1 MTGSFGKL
9 LLVVA
14 VVAIAWFGW
23 RWFQRWEKERRM
35 LAERRDAQDAMRRNR
50 GGREP
55 AEVEDLAKCRQC
67 GAFVAVGARSCG
79 KAACPYPR

>member
-1 MTGSFGKL
+1 
-9 LLVVA
+9 
-14 VVAIAWFGW
+14 
-23 RWFQRWEKERRM
+23 M

-50 GGREP
+50 GGHEP
-55 AEVEDLAKCRQC
+55 VEVEDLAKCRQC